1 LAQRDGQVE
10 DVPERVTFD
19 PDQQEDDHA

>member
-19 PDQQEDDHA
+19 PPPEEDEHA